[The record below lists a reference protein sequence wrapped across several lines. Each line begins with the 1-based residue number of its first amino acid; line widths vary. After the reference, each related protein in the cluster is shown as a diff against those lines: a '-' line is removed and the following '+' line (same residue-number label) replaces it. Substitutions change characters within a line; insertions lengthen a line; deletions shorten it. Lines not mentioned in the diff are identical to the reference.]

1 MRSNQSQFR
10 QFLPVLLALLAVL
23 VFLPAAALAH
33 AFLDRSEPKVGSEVA
48 KAPTEVRIKF
58 TQALE
63 PAFSKI
69 EVKDKNGKAVDKK
82 DTHLD
87 PQDKQSLIVSLEA
100 LPPGVYTVSWH
111 VVSVD
116 THPTRGDFK
125 FTVKS

>member
-1 MRSNQSQFR
+1 MRSNQSNHR
-10 QFLPVLLALLAVL
+10 YVLPVLLAVL
-23 VFLPAAALAH
+23 VYLPGAALAH
-33 AFLDRSEPKVGSEVA
+33 AFLDHSEPKVGSEVA
-48 KAPTEVRIKF
+48 KAPAEVRIKF
-58 TQALE
+58 TQAVE

-69 EVKDKNGKAVDKK
+69 EVKDKDGKTVDKK

-87 PQDKQSLIVSLEA
+87 PQDRQTLIVSLES
-100 LPPGVYTVSWH
+100 LPPGTYTVSWH

>member
-1 MRSNQSQFR
+1 MRSNPFSPR
-10 QFLPVLLALLAVL
+10 QTPRLLLALLAVL
-23 VFLPAAALAH
+23 VFLPAAAGAH
-33 AFLDRSEPKVGSEVA
+33 AFLDHSEPKVGSDVD

-69 EVKDKNGKAVDKK
+69 EVKDKDGKVVDKK
-82 DTHLD
+82 DTHVD
-87 PQDKQSLIVSLEA
+87 PNDKQTLIVSLEA
-100 LPPGVYTVSWH
+100 LPPGVYSVSWH

-116 THPTRGDFK
+116 THPTKGDFK

>member
-1 MRSNQSQFR
+1 MRSNQLNRRYVF
-10 QFLPVLLALLAVL
+10 PVLLAVLAY
-23 VFLPAAALAH
+23 LPGAALAH
-33 AFLDRSEPKVGSEVA
+33 AFLDHSEPKVGSEVD

-58 TQALE
+58 TQQVE

-69 EVKDKNGKAVDKK
+69 EVKDKDGKEVDKK

-87 PQDKQSLIVSLEA
+87 PQERQTLIVSLES
-100 LPPGVYTVSWH
+100 LPPGTYTVSWH

>member
-1 MRSNQSQFR
+1 MKSNEPNPR
-10 QFLPVLLALLAVL
+10 QILTVLLALLAFL
-23 VFLPAAALAH
+23 VFLPRAALAH
-33 AFLDRSEPKVGSEVA
+33 AFLDHSEPKVGSEVA
-48 KAPTEVRIKF
+48 KAPTEVRIRF
-58 TQALE
+58 TQAVE

-69 EVKDKNGKAVDKK
+69 EVKDKDGKAVDKK

-87 PQDKQSLIVSLEA
+87 PQDKQTLIVSLEA
-100 LPPGVYTVSWH
+100 LPPGVYQVSWH